1 MGHTLAVGE
10 RPLVILEKP
19 QMASLELG
27 NSIEER
33 LASLSERERAVLD
46 LAIRGYKDRAI
57 STKLGIAKGTV
68 GTYWNRIR
76 RKVGP
81 MTRAEIAAVIGRA
94 EGRESNSELA
104 NALTRLTEIS
114 ERLEAESAR
123 RRAAERYLQVL
134 RRLARGAARYNPTGK
149 RTELLIGTPDLFAPI
164 ESDVVEFANTA
175 RAVDSD
181 GTPRDFKAF
190 RLFSIAAG
198 DILVALLA

>member
-1 MGHTLAVGE
+1 M
-10 RPLVILEKP
+10 ILEKP
-19 QMASLELG
+19 QMATLELAT
-27 NSIEER
+27 SIEER

-46 LAIRGYKDRAI
+46 LAVQGYKDRAI
-57 STKLGIAKGTV
+57 SAKLGIAKGTV

-104 NALTRLTEIS
+104 HAITKLTEVS
-114 ERLEAESAR
+114 EKLEAESAR

-134 RRLARGAARYNPTGK
+134 RRMAKGAARYSTSGR
-149 RTELLIGTPDLFAPI
+149 RTELLIGTPDLFLPI
-164 ESDVVEFANTA
+164 ESDVVAFTSVAQEVDGDG
-175 RAVDSD
+175 RA
-181 GTPRDFKAF
+181 RDFKAF

-198 DILVALLA
+198 ELLVAIVA

>member
-1 MGHTLAVGE
+1 MATLEFATT
-10 RPLVILEKP
+10 
-19 QMASLELG
+19 
-27 NSIEER
+27 IEDR

-46 LAIRGYKDRAI
+46 LAVRGYKDRAI
-57 STKLGIAKGTV
+57 SAQLGIAKGTV

-104 NALTRLTEIS
+104 DALAKLNEVS
-114 ERLEAESAR
+114 EKLEAENAR

-134 RRLARGAARYNPTGK
+134 RRLAKGAARYNTSGR

-164 ESDVVEFANTA
+164 ESDVVAFANTA
-175 RAVDSD
+175 KAVESD
-181 GTPRDFKAF
+181 GNPRDFKSF
-190 RLFSIAAG
+190 RLFAIAAG
-198 DILVALLA
+198 DILVALVA